1 MPSKESALKNPFILL
16 AIVLSSTLLLTGCVG
31 GIHPLLNQDNT
42 LLRDKPKVATFANK
56 KVFDDVGE
64 LDGPPIPI
72 AIYAFTDKTGQRK
85 PSGTVSSF
93 STAVT
98 QGADAYVIKTLGD
111 VKGGNWFK
119 PVERVGIDSLI
130 KERQLIRQ
138 MREQEFGEK
147 AQPLPPLMVA
157 GLIIEGGIIDYNSNT
172 KTGGNGVRYLGIGPN
187 TQYSEDMV
195 VINMRLISTQTG
207 EVLNSVTVTKTILST
222 SEGVT
227 VFKFFDLGTKAFE
240 FDGQQTSNEPGSYAV
255 RSAIELGVAE
265 LIKSGEKKGL
275 WHYKSPTMTTTK

>member
-1 MPSKESALKNPFILL
+1 MKKSL
-16 AIVLSSTLLLTGCVG
+16 TLLSLVLASTMLSACVG
-31 GIHPLLNQDNT
+31 AMHPWLN
-42 LLRDKPKVATFANK
+42 RDTMLFQSKPVVAAFTNK
-56 KVFDDVGE
+56 KVFDDLPE
-64 LDGPPIPI
+64 LDGAPIPV
-72 AIYAFTDKTGQRK
+72 AIYSFTDKTGQRK
-85 PSGTVSSF
+85 SSSSVSSF

-98 QGADAYVIKTLGD
+98 QGADAYLVKTLAD
-111 VKGGNWFK
+111 VGGGKWFK

-147 AQPLPPLMVA
+147 ATPLPPLMVA

-195 VINMRLISTQTG
+195 VINLRLVSTQTG
-207 EVLNSVTVTKTILST
+207 EVLDSVTVNKNVIST
-222 SEGVT
+222 SEGIT

-240 FDGQQTSNEPGSYAV
+240 VDGQQTANEPGSYAV
-255 RSAIELGVAE
+255 RSAIELGVAQ
-265 LIKSGEKKGL
+265 LIKDGEKKGL
-275 WHYKSPTMTTTK
+275 WHYKKTTDVQSTKK